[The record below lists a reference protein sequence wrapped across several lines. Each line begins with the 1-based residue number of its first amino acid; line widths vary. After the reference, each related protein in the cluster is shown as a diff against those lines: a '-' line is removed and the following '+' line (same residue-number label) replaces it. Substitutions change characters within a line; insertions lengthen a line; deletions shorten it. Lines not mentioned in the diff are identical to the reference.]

1 MAMGTQWFDTLRG
14 LKHASERAAG
24 DPPTVRPLIRM
35 AEDTSWRSWLAT
47 GARRVPIDRR
57 RARGAEAHLKK
68 ILVGGPSGAVD
79 FSSAM
84 ARQAIDEAMHDLPPQ
99 HRQVV
104 KLAYFGGLTNR
115 EIANHLGLSVSG
127 VRRVLR
133 ESLAVVGAHFER
145 GRAKGRRAIQDLLLL
160 PVWRLIGCGPRPGV
174 PALDHVLQTGVVA
187 VMTAA
192 AAALL
197 VTHQAPV
204 HVQHP
209 HKPPHVATIGSTGF
223 NPLDTHKAVLAGVVN
238 LWPPTAPNAS
248 ANAPSAARPPLPLN
262 VKAIVLKLPLSI
274 PTPLSLTKLLP
285 PAIGQVPLGA

>member
-204 HVQHP
+204 HIGHT
-209 HKPPHVATIGSTGF
+209 HRPPHAITAGSVGSNLQSHTAT
-223 NPLDTHKAVLAGVVN
+223 PEAVLK
-238 LWPPTAPNAS
+238 PSPRPAPVANPVGHPGSVAAMPAKAAS
-248 ANAPSAARPPLPLN
+248 L
-262 VKAIVLKLPLSI
+262 
-274 PTPLSLTKLLP
+274 LSLLVSATGPPVLPKLRVPDLP
-285 PAIGQVPLGA
+285 QLPFGE

>member
-84 ARQAIDEAMHDLPPQ
+84 ARRAIDEAMHDLPPQ

-104 KLAYFGGLTNR
+104 KLAYFGGLT
-115 EIANHLGLSVSG
+115 
-127 VRRVLR
+127 
-133 ESLAVVGAHFER
+133 
-145 GRAKGRRAIQDLLLL
+145 KGRRAIQDLLLL